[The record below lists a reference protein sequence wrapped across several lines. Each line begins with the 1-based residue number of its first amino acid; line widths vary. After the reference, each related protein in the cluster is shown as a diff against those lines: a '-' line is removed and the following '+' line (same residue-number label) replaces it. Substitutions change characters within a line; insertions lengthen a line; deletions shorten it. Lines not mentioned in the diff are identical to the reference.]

1 MNDVLLLISETHL
14 SDAIGN
20 DIATETSREV
30 FCETMS
36 ISQSEFLAAG
46 QMGIRPEF
54 KFRVWAHEYN
64 GESKVRYNG
73 KEYDIYRTFA
83 QHDRMELYCKEVTAN
98 GEFNSD

>member
-1 MNDVLLLISETHL
+1 MHDILLLIGETH
-14 SDAIGN
+14 SPDAIGN
-20 DIATETSREV
+20 DIATETAREV

-54 KFRVWAHEYN
+54 KFRVWAHAYN
-64 GESKVRYNG
+64 DERKVRYGG
-73 KEYDIYRTFA
+73 KEYDVYQTFA

-98 GEFNSD
+98 GEVDSD